1 MEGLDKVSV
10 KNIILHDIYKKI
22 NKGLMN
28 VLSRYKNHNYR
39 EFNKKNILN
48 KNNFIDNSEG
58 KCILVILLLGLL
70 NKHVINSCFKVI
82 TDILSEVRDNK
93 QSGRTY
99 IMFQVANRLLKL
111 VKVGMSRLDMERK
124 DNDNKYNIID
134 LENKDVKNILK
145 MWSYD
150 NIQSFINDFNEKD
163 KSVLGDS
170 ILRLILNNCN
180 IIREIRTTSKNKTN
194 INLTMSDEF
203 LHKISI
209 SSINVTLNKIK

>member
-170 ILRLILNNCN
+170 ILRLIWNNCN

>member
-170 ILRLILNNCN
+170 ILRLI
-180 IIREIRTTSKNKTN
+180 
-194 INLTMSDEF
+194 
-203 LHKISI
+203 
-209 SSINVTLNKIK
+209 

>member
-28 VLSRYKNHNYR
+28 VLSRY
-39 EFNKKNILN
+39 